1 MSARTVIGPDPTLK
15 IDEVVVPKEIAQ
27 SLTFP
32 DFVNKHNIDRLTK
45 LVNSGNAIRLVKKNE
60 SGQEIKINLAAAI
73 NNHGTPLQHDDIIKR
88 PKITNNHEEKH
99 NFDTF
104 ETIVIKDPKI
114 LYLKKEIFYLETI
127 FSKRLF
133 YLQKNL
139 LN

>member
-1 MSARTVIGPDPTLK
+1 MEHLCNMMI
-15 IDEVVVPKEIAQ
+15 
-27 SLTFP
+27 
-32 DFVNKHNIDRLTK
+32 
-45 LVNSGNAIRLVKKNE
+45 
-60 SGQEIKINLAAAI
+60 
-73 NNHGTPLQHDDIIKR
+73 IIKR

-104 ETIVIKDPKI
+104 ETIVIKDPKNFVLKEGDI
-114 LYLKKEIFYLETI
+114 LFRNN